1 MPELPEVEV
10 TKESLAIH
18 LHGRQ
23 IKRID
28 VREKR
33 LRWPINTSQIK
44 RLINQDI
51 LSLTRRGKYILI
63 NTEPG
68 TALIHLGMS
77 GSIGI
82 LKNDRPIKKH
92 DHFDLILDN
101 KSIVR
106 FNDPRRFGSFVWAG
120 KTPEKHK
127 LLKNLGPEPLNN
139 DALGLHLYKLSKGRK
154 ASVKAF
160 IMNANIVVGVG
171 NIYASESLFLSGIH
185 PKRRANNISKERYFQ
200 LATSIKRTLEQSIKM
215 GGTTL
220 RDFTYSH
227 AGEKVGYFKQELNVY
242 GREGA
247 QCSKCEQSIKSVL
260 LSGRSS
266 FYCPNCQH

>member
-10 TKESLAIH
+10 TKQSLKSH
-18 LHGRQ
+18 LQGRQ
-23 IKRID
+23 IEHIN

-33 LRWPINTSQIK
+33 LRWPLNLNQLN
-44 RLINQDI
+44 RLLNQDI
-51 LSLTRRGKYILI
+51 LSLSRRGKYILI
-63 NTEPG
+63 NSERG

-82 LKNDRPIKKH
+82 LKHDRPIKKH
-92 DHFDLILDN
+92 DHFDLVLDN
-101 KSIVR
+101 KVIIR

-120 KTPEKHK
+120 KNPEKHK

-139 DALGLHLYKLSKGRK
+139 DKLGLHLHDLSKGRK
-154 ASVKAF
+154 TSVKAF
-160 IMNANIVVGVG
+160 IMNAHIVVGVG
-171 NIYASESLFLSGIH
+171 NIYASESLFISGIH
-185 PKRRANNISKERYFQ
+185 PKRRANAVSKNRYLK
-200 LATSIKRTLEQSIKM
+200 LAAAIQNTLEKSIKM

-220 RDFTYSH
+220 RDFTYSN
-227 AGEKVGYFKQELNVY
+227 AGEKVGYFKQKLNVY
-242 GREGA
+242 GREGL

-266 FYCPNCQH
+266 FYCSKCQH

>member
-127 LLKNLGPEPLNN
+127 LLKNLGPEPLKN
-139 DALGLHLYKLSKGRK
+139 DALGLHLYELSKGRK

>member
-10 TKESLAIH
+10 TKKSLANH
-18 LHGRQ
+18 LQGQQ

-28 VREKR
+28 IRERR
-33 LRWPINTSQIK
+33 LRWPINSSQLK

-63 NTEPG
+63 NTKCG

-82 LKNDRPIKKH
+82 LKNDRPLKKH
-92 DHFDLILDN
+92 DHFDLVLDN
-101 KSIVR
+101 KIIIR

-120 KTPEKHK
+120 KNPENHK

-139 DALGLHLYKLSKGRK
+139 DALGLHLYALSKGRK
-154 ASVKAF
+154 TSVKAF
-160 IMNANIVVGVG
+160 IMNANVVVGVG
-171 NIYASESLFLSGIH
+171 NIYASESLFISGIH
-185 PKRRANNISKERYFQ
+185 PKRKANNISKNRYLQ
-200 LATSIKRTLEQSIKM
+200 LATSIKNTLEQSINM

-227 AGEKVGYFKQELNVY
+227 AGEKIGYFKQKLHVY
-242 GREGA
+242 GREGLE
-247 QCSKCEQSIKSVL
+247 CSKCEQPIKSVQ

-266 FYCPNCQH
+266 FYCSNCQH

>member
-10 TKESLAIH
+10 TKESLATH

-63 NTEPG
+63 NTKPG

-127 LLKNLGPEPLNN
+127 LLKNLGPEPLKN
-139 DALGLHLYKLSKGRK
+139 DALGLHLYELSKGRK

-185 PKRRANNISKERYFQ
+185 PKRRANNISKKRYFQ
-200 LATSIKRTLEQSIKM
+200 LATSIKRTLEKSIKM